1 MVQTQ
6 EDVDDTWL
14 EFNCTVQEIGDLSIY
29 EPCYYASNM
38 AYYHTL
44 VELCAYDDWR
54 VGDDYGMQNFFTYAK
69 KNLRK
74 KSVLS
79 TALSMI
85 QNFAF
90 LAFESAFFHGSA
102 TDVGA
107 AGDVKLNDLF
117 TFLAYQVCIYF
128 FLFHFYDA
136 HFFWQK
142 LLFTT
147 TQAATSQLEPL
158 DSSKIH
164 DLSTDGRSL
173 ACLMVEMKD
182 SFLFA
187 ILK

>member
-1 MVQTQ
+1 MMIGGLETIMVCKTSS
-6 EDVDDTWL
+6 L
-14 EFNCTVQEIGDLSIY
+14 
-29 EPCYYASNM
+29 
-38 AYYHTL
+38 
-44 VELCAYDDWR
+44 
-54 VGDDYGMQNFFTYAK
+54 MQ

-74 KSVLS
+74 NSVLS

-136 HFFWQK
+136 HFFLAK
-142 LLFTT
+142 TT
-147 TQAATSQLEPL
+147 FYYYSGCDQSIGAPRFKQDP
-158 DSSKIH
+158 
-164 DLSTDGRSL
+164 
-173 ACLMVEMKD
+173 
-182 SFLFA
+182 
-187 ILK
+187 

>member
-1 MVQTQ
+1 MT
-6 EDVDDTWL
+6 
-14 EFNCTVQEIGDLSIY
+14 
-29 EPCYYASNM
+29 
-38 AYYHTL
+38 
-44 VELCAYDDWR
+44 
-54 VGDDYGMQNFFTYAK
+54 
-69 KNLRK
+69 
-74 KSVLS
+74 
-79 TALSMI
+79 

-117 TFLAYQVCIYF
+117 TFLAYQVRIYF
-128 FLFHFYDA
+128 FHFMFITCT
-136 HFFWQK
+136 FFPAN

-173 ACLMVEMKD
+173 ACIIIEIKD
-182 SFLFA
+182 SFLMT

>member
-1 MVQTQ
+1 
-6 EDVDDTWL
+6 
-14 EFNCTVQEIGDLSIY
+14 
-29 EPCYYASNM
+29 
-38 AYYHTL
+38 
-44 VELCAYDDWR
+44 
-54 VGDDYGMQNFFTYAK
+54 
-69 KNLRK
+69 
-74 KSVLS
+74 
-79 TALSMI
+79 MI

-128 FLFHFYDA
+128 FYFIFVTHI
-136 HFFWQK
+136 FFWQK

-147 TQAATSQLEPL
+147 SQAATSQLEPL

-173 ACLMVEMKD
+173 ACIIIEIKD
-182 SFLFA
+182 SFLVT